1 MLDSELAQDLKRVK
15 KEMKTKRAAKLHS
28 EPQVSTTTVTFRNN
42 TQSNVNVCWVDA
54 DGKKHNLQLLRVS
67 KRFDYETYADQ
78 VS

>member
-1 MLDSELAQDLKRVK
+1 MLDAELAQDLKRVK

-28 EPQVSTTTVTFRNN
+28 EPQVSRTTVTFRNN
-42 TQSNVNVCWVDA
+42 TQSNVNVCRVDA